1 MHVTNIS
8 SGSLLLCVVKE
19 AKEANGFSRLDTA
32 QVVADQG
39 STEAS
44 QTAKLSN
51 QQILDSLQQAYRAD
65 GSGMRFWEV
74 ARSHR

>member
-1 MHVTNIS
+1 MCLHFLIMTGAEETS
-8 SGSLLLCVVKE
+8 
-19 AKEANGFSRLDTA
+19 GFSRLDIH
-32 QVVADQG
+32 QVVAEQG

-44 QTAKLSN
+44 QSATLSN

-65 GSGMRFWEV
+65 GSGMVFWEV